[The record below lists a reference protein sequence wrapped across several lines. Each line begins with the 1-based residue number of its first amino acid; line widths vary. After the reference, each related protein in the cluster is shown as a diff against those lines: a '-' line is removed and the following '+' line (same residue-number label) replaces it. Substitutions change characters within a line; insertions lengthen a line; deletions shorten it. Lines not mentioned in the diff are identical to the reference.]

1 MNAPLLCFRRRLIPL
16 AAIGLAAAAL
26 ASAQGAPADC
36 DLRIAGGPA
45 GKVYELMI
53 RDMQAACSGAV
64 RVCPLT
70 STGGLQNLSLI
81 AANEAELGIVQLDTL
96 KEMKDGGDDALQS
109 LKVVMPLHNNLL
121 HVLVLTEGSKV
132 DVVHLPLLG
141 TKVPFTGST
150 RRFDKVSDL
159 RGRTVVAVGSAQ
171 LMARSIDA
179 QYRLGLQLLAADND
193 AEALR
198 ALKAGQAQAVFTL
211 GGWPLPAV
219 AQHRAGSGL
228 MLADFD
234 LPDGAP
240 FAVATRSYP
249 NLQAYNLRFL
259 TAPNLL
265 VTRPFKADGAAWKRV
280 AALQRCLAARL
291 DELQEGRYQPA
302 WKEIRDVRATHG
314 LKAFGG
320 AVAESTT
327 TAGTGAVAG
336 AKQR

>member
-1 MNAPLLCFRRRLIPL
+1 MNACQLFFGRLIAL
-16 AAIGLAAAAL
+16 AAIGLAAAAP
-26 ASAQGAPADC
+26 AGAQGTPADC

-53 RDMQAACSGAV
+53 RDMQAACGSAV
-64 RVCPLT
+64 RVCPVT

-96 KEMKDGGDDALQS
+96 KEMMAGGDEALQS
-109 LKVVMPLHNNLL
+109 LQVVMPLHGNLL
-121 HVLVLTEGSKV
+121 HVLVLAEGSKADTV
-132 DVVHLPLLG
+132 TLPLLG
-141 TKVPFTGST
+141 KTALAGPAI
-150 RRFDKVSDL
+150 RFDKVSQL

-171 LMARSIDA
+171 LMARAIDA

-193 AEALR
+193 ADALR
-198 ALKAGQAQAVFTL
+198 ALRAGQAQAVFTL

-234 LPDGAP
+234 LQSNPPYAT
-240 FAVATRSYP
+240 ATRSYP

-265 VTRPFKADGAAWKRV
+265 VTRPFKAGGTAWKRV
-280 AALQRCLAARL
+280 AALQRCLATHL

-302 WKEIRDVRATHG
+302 WKEIRDVRTSHG
-314 LKAFGG
+314 LPLFGAG
-320 AVAESTT
+320 VAESTA
-327 TAGTGAVAG
+327 TAGSTAAAR
-336 AKQR
+336 AKAR

>member
-1 MNAPLLCFRRRLIPL
+1 MNACLLSFGRLIVL
-16 AAIGLAAAAL
+16 AAIGLAAATP
-26 ASAQGAPADC
+26 ASAEGTPADC
-36 DLRIAGGPA
+36 DLRVAGGPA

-53 RDMQAACSGAV
+53 RDMQAACGSAV
-64 RVCPLT
+64 RVCPVT

-96 KEMKDGGDDALQS
+96 KEMMAGGDEALQS
-109 LKVVMPLHNNLL
+109 LQAVMPLHGNLL
-121 HVLVLTEGSKV
+121 HVLVLAEGSKV
-132 DVVHLPLLG
+132 DAVKLPLLG
-141 TKVPFTGST
+141 KMGAGPAT
-150 RRFDKVSDL
+150 RFDKVSQL

-193 AEALR
+193 ADALR
-198 ALKAGQAQAVFTL
+198 ALRAGQAEAVFTL

-234 LPDGAP
+234 LQANTPY
-240 FAVATRSYP
+240 AVATRSYP

-259 TAPNLL
+259 TAPNVL
-265 VTRPFKADGAAWKRV
+265 VTRPFKAGGTAWKRV
-280 AALQRCLAARL
+280 AALQRCLVTNL

-302 WKEIRDVRATHG
+302 WKEIRDVRASHG
-314 LKAFGG
+314 LPLFGA
-320 AVAESTT
+320 AVVESTAA
-327 TAGTGAVAG
+327 AGSNAAAR
-336 AKQR
+336 AKAR

>member
-1 MNAPLLCFRRRLIPL
+1 MNVSLLCFGRRLIVC
-16 AAIGLAAAAL
+16 AAIGLAAAAP
-26 ASAQGAPADC
+26 ARAQGTPADC

-53 RDMQAACSGAV
+53 RDMQAACGSAV
-64 RVCPLT
+64 RVCPVT

-96 KEMKDGGDDALQS
+96 KEMMAGGDEALQS
-109 LKVVMPLHNNLL
+109 LQAVMPLHGNLL
-121 HVLVLTEGSKV
+121 HVLVLAEGSKV
-132 DVVHLPLLG
+132 ATMTLPLLG
-141 TKVPFTGST
+141 KTALAGSAI
-150 RRFDKVSDL
+150 RFDKVAQL

-179 QYRLGLQLLAADND
+179 QYQLGLQLLAADND
-193 AEALR
+193 ADALR
-198 ALKAGQAQAVFTL
+198 ALRAGQAQAVFTL

-234 LPDGAP
+234 LQANTP

-259 TAPNLL
+259 TAPNVL
-265 VTRPFKADGAAWKRV
+265 VTRPFKAGGTAWKRV
-280 AALQRCLAARL
+280 AALQRCLVTHL

-302 WKEIRDVRATHG
+302 WKEIRDVRASHG
-314 LKAFGG
+314 LPLFGV
-320 AVAESTT
+320 AVAESTAA
-327 TAGTGAVAG
+327 AGSNAAAR
-336 AKQR
+336 AKAR

>member
-1 MNAPLLCFRRRLIPL
+1 MNIRPLSLRRRLAVY
-16 AAIGLAAAAL
+16 AAIGLAAVWPAH
-26 ASAQGAPADC
+26 AQATPDC

-53 RDMQAACSGAV
+53 RDMQSACNGAV
-64 RVCPLT
+64 RVCPVT

-96 KEMKDGGDDALQS
+96 KQMKEGGDDALQS
-109 LKVVMPLHNNLL
+109 LQIVMPLHGNLL
-121 HVLVLTEGSKV
+121 HVLTLAEGSSV
-132 DVVHLPLLG
+132 DVVNLPLVG
-141 TKVPFTGST
+141 AKVPFTGST
-150 RRFDKVSDL
+150 IRFDKVSQL

-193 AEALR
+193 ADALR
-198 ALKAGQAQAVFTL
+198 AVRSGQAQAAFTL

-219 AQHRAGSGL
+219 AQHRTGSGL

-234 LPDGAP
+234 LQDSAP
-240 FAVATRSYP
+240 YAVVTRSYP

-259 TAPNLL
+259 AAPNVL
-265 VTRPFKADGAAWKRV
+265 VTRPFKADGTAWKRV

-302 WKEIRDVRATHG
+302 WKEIRDVRATYG
-314 LKAFGG
+314 LKSFGT
-320 AVAESTT
+320 VAESTA

-336 AKQR
+336 ARQR

>member
-1 MNAPLLCFRRRLIPL
+1 MNALMLRFGRRLIVC
-16 AAIGLAAAAL
+16 AAFGLAAAAP
-26 ASAQGAPADC
+26 ARAEGTPADC

-53 RDMQAACSGAV
+53 RDMQAACGSAV
-64 RVCPLT
+64 RVCPVT

-109 LKVVMPLHNNLL
+109 LQVVMPLHANLL
-121 HVLVLTEGSKV
+121 HVLTLAEGSTV
-132 DVVHLPLLG
+132 DVRHIPLLG
-141 TKVPFTGST
+141 WKVPFTGST
-150 RRFDKVSDL
+150 TRFDKLSRL
-159 RGRTVVAVGSAQ
+159 RGRTVMAVGSAQ

-179 QYRLGLQLLAADND
+179 QYRLGLQLLAADTD

-198 ALKAGQAQAVFTL
+198 ALHAGQAQAVFTL

-219 AQHRAGSGL
+219 AQHRIGSGL

-234 LPDGAP
+234 LQDSAP
-240 FAVATRSYP
+240 YAVVTRSYP

-259 TAPNLL
+259 AAPNVL
-265 VTRPFKADGAAWKRV
+265 VTRSFKADGTAWRRV
-280 AALQRCLAARL
+280 SALQRCLATRL

-302 WKEIRDVRATHG
+302 WKEIRDVRATYG
-314 LKAFGG
+314 LKSFG
-320 AVAESTT
+320 AVAESTP
-327 TAGTGAVAG
+327 TAGVGVAAA
-336 AKQR
+336 AKAR

>member
-1 MNAPLLCFRRRLIPL
+1 MNIPLLSLSRRLVVF
-16 AAIGLAAAAL
+16 AAIGLAAAAP
-26 ASAQGAPADC
+26 ARAQDTPADC
-36 DLRIAGGPA
+36 DLRVAGGPA

-53 RDMQAACSGAV
+53 RDMRAACGAAV
-64 RVCPLT
+64 RVCPVT

-109 LKVVMPLHNNLL
+109 LQVVMPLHGNLL
-121 HVLVLTEGSKV
+121 HVLTLAEGSKV
-132 DVVHLPLLG
+132 DVMNVPLIG
-141 TKVPFTGST
+141 TQVPFTGST
-150 RRFDKVSDL
+150 TRFDKVSAL

-193 AEALR
+193 ADALR
-198 ALKAGQAQAVFTL
+198 ALRAGQAQAVFTL
-211 GGWPLPAV
+211 GGWPLPTV

-234 LPDGAP
+234 LPSNP
-240 FAVATRSYP
+240 PYAVATRSYP

-259 TAPNLL
+259 AAPNVL
-265 VTRPFKADGAAWKRV
+265 VTRPFKADGPAWKRV

-302 WKEIRDVRATHG
+302 WKEIRDLRATHG
-314 LKAFGG
+314 LKGFG
-320 AVAESTT
+320 AVAESTA
-327 TAGTGAVAG
+327 TAGAG
-336 AKQR
+336 AAAAAKAR

>member
-1 MNAPLLCFRRRLIPL
+1 MNASLLCFGRRLIMC
-16 AAIGLAAAAL
+16 AAVGLAGAVPAH
-26 ASAQGAPADC
+26 AQGTPADC

-53 RDMQAACSGAV
+53 RDMQAACGSAV
-64 RVCPLT
+64 RVCPVT

-96 KEMKDGGDDALQS
+96 KEMMAGGDEALQS
-109 LKVVMPLHNNLL
+109 LQAVMPLHGNLL
-121 HVLVLTEGSKV
+121 HVLVLAEGSKV
-132 DVVHLPLLG
+132 DAVKLPLLG
-141 TKVPFTGST
+141 KMGAGSAT
-150 RRFDKVSDL
+150 RFDKVSQL

-193 AEALR
+193 ADALR
-198 ALKAGQAQAVFTL
+198 ALRAGQAEAVFTL

-234 LPDGAP
+234 LQANTPY
-240 FAVATRSYP
+240 AVATRSYP

-259 TAPNLL
+259 TAPNVL
-265 VTRPFKADGAAWKRV
+265 VTRTFKAGGTAWKRV
-280 AALQRCLAARL
+280 AALQRCLATHL

-302 WKEIRDVRATHG
+302 WKEIRDVRASHG
-314 LKAFGG
+314 LPLFGV
-320 AVAESTT
+320 AVAESTAA
-327 TAGTGAVAG
+327 AGSNAAAR
-336 AKQR
+336 AKAR